1 MELGAAHGR
10 DGHGRDPKYDV
21 LFEPVQIGPKTL
33 KNRFYQVPHCIGA
46 GSEKPGFQAYHRA
59 MKAEGGWAAVCTE
72 YCSIHPESDDTM
84 RVSAR
89 IWDEGDVRNLAF
101 MCDRAH
107 AFGALAG
114 VELWYGGPHAPCM
127 ESRHTPRGPSQIPS
141 DFEVNTYPRYMDK
154 DDIRLVQRYYVEA
167 AIRSREAGFDII
179 YVYGAHSYLPLQFLT
194 PYYNRRTDEYG
205 GSFENRARFW
215 KETLEQ
221 VREAVGDDCAIASRF
236 AVDDPGPTG
245 IKVGEEGIRFVEH
258 VDHLVDLW
266 DLTVG
271 NIAEWGQNAGPS
283 RFFAQGH
290 ERPHSGPVKAGNHTT
305 KPVVGVGRVTDPD
318 MMVDMIESG
327 EYDIIGAARPSI
339 SDPFLPNKIAEGR
352 IDEIRRCIGCNQ
364 CISRWEIGGPPMI
377 CTQNATA
384 GEEYRR
390 GWHPER
396 FTRAKNADRRVLIV
410 GGGIA
415 GMECAIV
422 LGKRGMAKVDLVEA
436 ESDVGGSINYIHR
449 LGYSRTG
456 GSPSFRGGSKGL
468 DEFYYLV
475 SWRKDQLARLDNVEV
490 HTNRRLDAQAI
501 RDWGAD
507 IVVIATGAA
516 WRTDGLNPATHEPIE
531 GADATLPWQATPKEI
546 ALGTKRLRGRVLV
559 YETEAY
565 HMGASMCQKLASDGC
580 EVFFLTPA
588 QHFMDY
594 MEYTL
599 EAPMMHRDLHQ
610 LGVKML
616 PNLVIEKIEPG
627 HVTAYN
633 TWHEIHKEHFA
644 VDGVVLVT
652 QRSSNDGL
660 YHELKGDGQALKQA
674 GVESLYLIGDASSPR
689 MPPDAI
695 FDGHRLAREIDSPN
709 PAIPLPFIRE
719 RRLYGATSDQD
730 YEVQLQGAR
739 DSASVLAGADGMDVP
754 AF

>member
-1 MELGAAHGR
+1 MELGTAN
-10 DGHGRDPKYDV
+10 GRDPKYDV

-59 MKAEGGWAAVCTE
+59 IKAEGGWAAVCTE

-89 IWDEGDVRNLAF
+89 IWDEGDVRNLAY
-101 MCDRAH
+101 MCDRLH

-114 VELWYGGPHAPCM
+114 IELWYGGPHAPNM
-127 ESRHTPRGPSQIPS
+127 ESRHTARGPSQIPS
-141 DFEVNTYPRYMDK
+141 DFEVNSYPRTMDS
-154 DDIRLVQRYYVEA
+154 DDIALVQRYYVDA
-167 AIRSREAGFDII
+167 AIRSRDAGFDII
-179 YVYGAHSYLPLQFLT
+179 YVYGAHSYLPLQFLS
-194 PYYNRRTDEYG
+194 PFYNKRTDAYG

-215 KETLEQ
+215 RETLEQ
-221 VREAVGDDCAIASRF
+221 VREAVGDTCAIASRF

-245 IKVGEEGIRFVEH
+245 VKVGEDGVRFVEH
-258 VDHLVDLW
+258 VDHLVDVW

-283 RFFAQGH
+283 RFFVQGH
-290 ERPHSGPVKAGNHTT
+290 ERPNTGPVKAGQHTD
-305 KPVVGVGRVTDPD
+305 KPVIGVGRITDPD
-318 MMVDMIESG
+318 MMIEIIASG

-352 IDEIRRCIGCNQ
+352 LDDIRRCIGCNQ

-396 FTRAKNADRRVLIV
+396 FTRATNAEKRVLVV
-410 GGGIA
+410 GAGPA
-415 GMECAIV
+415 GMECAV
-422 LGKRGMAKVDLVEA
+422 TLGRRGMSKVDLVEA
-436 ESDVGGSINYIHR
+436 EPDVGGSFNYIHK
-449 LGYSRTG
+449 LGYAQG
-456 GSPSFRGGSKGL
+456 DGDFRGAAKGL

-475 SWRKDQLARLDNVEV
+475 DYRKKQLAKLDNVEV
-490 HTNRRLDAQAI
+490 HTGRRLDAAGV
-501 RDWGAD
+501 RDWDAD
-507 IVVIATGAA
+507 IVVVATGAS
-516 WRTDGLNPATHEPIE
+516 WRTDGMNPATHETIP

-546 ALGTKRLRGRVLV
+546 ALGTKRLTGRILVL
-559 YETEAY
+559 ETEAY
-565 HMGASMCQKLASDGC
+565 HMGASMCQRLASEGH
-580 EVFFLTPA
+580 EVFFLT
-588 QHFMDY
+588 QMDSFMDY
-594 MEYTL
+594 MEFTL
-599 EAPMMHRDLHQ
+599 EAPMMHRDLHR
-610 LGVKML
+610 LGVQMY
-616 PNLVIEKIEPG
+616 PATMVERIDPG
-627 HVTAYN
+627 HVTAFN
-633 TWHEIHKEHFA
+633 MWHEERKEHFA

-652 QRSSNDGL
+652 QRASNDAL
-660 YHELKGDGQALKQA
+660 YHELKADREALTAA
-674 GVESLYLIGDASSPR
+674 GIDELYLIGDASAPR

-719 RRLYGATSDQD
+719 RRLWGASSDND
-730 YEVQLQGAR
+730 YDNQLQGPR
-739 DSASVLAGADGMDVP
+739 DTDTVRRGAAEHPVA